1 MAVRSLD
8 IPGTAGSA
16 LLLFLGHEK
25 ASLDETTER
34 LDERGD
40 VVGSGVLELR
50 EAEAAPL
57 RGLHEPR
64 LLGSDLLA
72 ESGVA
77 AAKDEDDGGR
87 CRQLEVRILVGPVLQ
102 RMDREERLRRAH
114 DSRAL
119 VRRETQRGDGFRTHR
134 PELRPGDRLRVSR
147 DEGFDERALQRS
159 QIGQE
164 RQLERQWVT
173 PQPARETAPGLPE
186 VV

>member
-40 VVGSGVLELR
+40 VAGILELR
-50 EAEAAPL
+50 EAEAAPP

-102 RMDREERLRRAH
+102 RMDREERVRRAH
-114 DSRAL
+114 DSRPPG
-119 VRRETQRGDGFRTHR
+119 RPGTQRGDGFRTHR
-134 PELRPGDRLRVSR
+134 PGPRPGARLRASP
-147 DEGFDERALQRS
+147 DEAFAERA
-159 QIGQE
+159 
-164 RQLERQWVT
+164 
-173 PQPARETAPGLPE
+173 
-186 VV
+186 